1 MIKAVILK
9 ITIEWDVDLDDE
21 ELEYQDYDEEDLPK
35 VLELPLKKD
44 FTQEEID
51 EEAMLEALTEQYGYL
66 ITGANF
72 EIIYVTEEADQ
83 P

>member
-35 VLELPLKKD
+35 VLEFPLKKD

-51 EEAMLEALTEQYGYL
+51 EEAMLEALTEQYGYW

>member
-35 VLELPLKKD
+35 VLEIHLKKD

-66 ITGANF
+66 IT
-72 EIIYVTEEADQ
+72 
-83 P
+83 